1 MIMAKIGQTIEVTG
15 KSTQEAIDAA
25 LKKLGVSKSNVK
37 IKILAEERKGLFGM
51 EGAKQA
57 KIKVTVIK

>member
-1 MIMAKIGQTIEVTG
+1 MAKIGQTIEVTG
-15 KSTQEAIDAA
+15 RSTQEAIDSA
-25 LKKLGVSKSNVK
+25 LKKLGVPKDKVK